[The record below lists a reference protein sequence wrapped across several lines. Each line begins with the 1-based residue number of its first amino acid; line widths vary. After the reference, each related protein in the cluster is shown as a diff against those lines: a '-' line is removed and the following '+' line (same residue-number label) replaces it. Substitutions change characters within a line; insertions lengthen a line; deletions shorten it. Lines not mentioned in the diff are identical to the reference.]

1 MLLILRRATLLDYLT
16 PTIAATALADTMR
29 AHQLIACRAR
39 NQCRRVEAL
48 MLAAIAPPV
57 A

>member
-1 MLLILRRATLLDYLT
+1 MLLILRRASLLDHLT
-16 PTIAATALADTMR
+16 PTIAATALADTVR

-39 NQCRRVEAL
+39 NQCRHVEAL
-48 MLAAIAPPV
+48 VLAAIATTV

>member
-1 MLLILRRATLLDYLT
+1 MLLILRRATLLDHLT

-29 AHQLIACRAR
+29 AHQLIACRTR
-39 NQCRRVEAL
+39 NQCRRIKAL
-48 MLAAIAPPV
+48 VLAAIATPV